1 MNDTQDMPAT
11 TAMIGALAAG
21 LVAVLTICTPS
32 TWAAATIAHSTV
44 GALAA
49 VVALA
54 IGWILALRLAAA
66 TFAALVGLLP
76 GALGYGGRTVARR
89 LTPVLV
95 RRLVHT
101 VLGATVVAGPLATG
115 GVSWAAEPNAGLPNL
130 DRVASVPALAPPTP
144 VGPTR
149 LPPTPR
155 VVVAATTPRLIPAS
169 SAIVVKRGD
178 SLWRIAARQLPAG
191 HTDEEVAEA
200 WPRWYAANRAVIGA
214 DPSAIQPGQR
224 LVAPAPE
231 SGASS

>member
-144 VGPTR
+144 V
-149 LPPTPR
+149 
-155 VVVAATTPRLIPAS
+155 
-169 SAIVVKRGD
+169 
-178 SLWRIAARQLPAG
+178 AARQLPAG